1 MLTHPQFDP
10 IAISIGPVALHWYGL
25 MYFIGFLSFIYFGKK
40 QVRNQTWSLIDEKV
54 LDDMFFYGALGV
66 ILGGRL
72 GYVLF
77 YQPGYY
83 LNNPA
88 EIFAFWQGG
97 MSFHGGFLGVL
108 IAMMMIA
115 KKYQIRWLVITDFI
129 APLVPLG
136 LGFGRIGNFINQ
148 ELWGRPTDVSWGM
161 IFPAVDYI
169 IRHPSQLYQSFFE
182 GLFLFL
188 ILWLYAKK
196 QRAVG
201 KVSALFLIFYGL
213 FRFLIEFTREPD
225 GHLGLLY
232 LGFSMGQ
239 WLSLPMLILG
249 MFMYFKETSIS
260 NND

>member
-1 MLTHPQFDP
+1 
-10 IAISIGPVALHWYGL
+10 

-40 QVRNQTWSLIDEKV
+40 QVKNQTWSLIDVKI

-77 YQPGYY
+77 YQPVYY

-115 KKYQIRWLVITDFI
+115 RKYEIRWLVITDFI

-148 ELWGRPTDVSWGM
+148 ELWGRPTDVTWGM
-161 IFPAVDYI
+161 IFPAVDNTL
-169 IRHPSQLYQSFFE
+169 RHPSQLYQSFFE
-182 GLFLFL
+182 GLVLFL
-188 ILWLYAKK
+188 ILWFYAKK
-196 QRAVG
+196 QRSVG
-201 KVSALFLIFYGL
+201 KVSALFLIFYSL
-213 FRFLIEFTREPD
+213 FRFFIEYTREPD

-232 LGFSMGQ
+232 LDFSMGQ

-249 MFMYFKETSIS
+249 IFMFIKITSVS

>member
-10 IAISIGPVALHWYGL
+10 IALSLGPVNLHWYGL
-25 MYFIGFLSFIYFGKK
+25 MYFFGFLLFIYFGKK
-40 QVRNQTWSLIDEKV
+40 QLANQPWSLINRKL

-72 GYVLF
+72 GYVFF
-77 YQPGYY
+77 YQPHYY

-108 IAMMMIA
+108 VGMILIA
-115 KKYQIRWLVITDFI
+115 KKYQIKWLALTDFI

-148 ELWGRPTDVSWGM
+148 ELWGRPTEVAWGM
-161 IFPAVDYI
+161 IFPAVDNI
-169 IRHPSQLYQSFFE
+169 ARHPSQIYQSFFE
-182 GLFLFL
+182 GFILFF
-188 ILWLYAKK
+188 ILWFYAKK
-196 QRAVG
+196 QRGVG
-201 KVSALFLIFYGL
+201 KISALFLFFYGL
-213 FRFLIEFTREPD
+213 FRFIIEYTREPD
-225 GHLGLLY
+225 SHLGLLY
-232 LGFSMGQ
+232 LDFSMGQ
-239 WLSLPMLILG
+239 WLSLPMLTLG
-249 MFMYFKETSIS
+249 LFMYFKTPSIN

>member
-40 QVRNQTWSLIDEKV
+40 QVKNQTWSLIDEKI

-77 YQPGYY
+77 YQPAYY
-83 LNNPA
+83 LDNPA

-108 IAMMMIA
+108 IGMIMIA
-115 KKYQIRWLVITDFI
+115 RKYQIRWLVITDFI

-148 ELWGRPTDVSWGM
+148 ELWGRPTDTSWGM
-161 IFPAVDYI
+161 IFPAVDDI
-169 IRHPSQLYQSFFE
+169 
-182 GLFLFL
+182 
-188 ILWLYAKK
+188 
-196 QRAVG
+196 
-201 KVSALFLIFYGL
+201 
-213 FRFLIEFTREPD
+213 TC
-225 GHLGLLY
+225 LLY
-232 LGFSMGQ
+232 
-239 WLSLPMLILG
+239 
-249 MFMYFKETSIS
+249 TSPS
-260 NND
+260 PRD

>member
-10 IAISIGPVALHWYGL
+10 IAISLGPIELHWYGL

-40 QVRNQTWSLIDEKV
+40 QLRNQTWSLIDEKM
-54 LDDMFFYGALGV
+54 LDDMFFFGALGV

-72 GYVLF
+72 GYVFF

-83 LNNPA
+83 LNHPA
-88 EIFAFWQGG
+88 ERFAFWQGG

-108 IAMMMIA
+108 IGMMMIA
-115 KKYQIRWLVITDFI
+115 RKYQIRWLVLTDFI

-148 ELWGRPTDVSWGM
+148 ELWGRPTEASWGI
-161 IFPAVDYI
+161 IFPAVDNV
-169 IRHPSQLYQSFFE
+169 IRHPSQIYQSFFE
-182 GLFLFL
+182 GLVLFL
-188 ILWLYAKK
+188 ILWFYAKK
-196 QRAVG
+196 KRDVG
-201 KVSALFLIFYGL
+201 KISALFLIFYGL
-213 FRFLIEFTREPD
+213 FRFLIEYTREPD

-232 LGFSMGQ
+232 LDFSMGQ
-239 WLSLPMLILG
+239 WLSFPMLILG
-249 MFMYFKETSIS
+249 IFMYFKSSTIN

>member
-1 MLTHPQFDP
+1 MTGVQTCALP
-10 IAISIGPVALHWYGL
+10 IL
-25 MYFIGFLSFIYFGKK
+25 YFGKK
-40 QVRNQTWSLIDEKV
+40 QVKNQTWSLIDVKI
-54 LDDMFFYGALGV
+54 LDDMFFYVALGV

-77 YQPGYY
+77 YQPIYY
-83 LNNPA
+83 LNNPV

-115 KKYQIRWLVITDFI
+115 RKYEIRWLVITDFI

-148 ELWGRPTDVSWGM
+148 ELWGRPTDVTWGM
-161 IFPAVDYI
+161 IFPAVDNTL
-169 IRHPSQLYQSFFE
+169 RHPSQLYQSFFE
-182 GLFLFL
+182 GLVLFL
-188 ILWLYAKK
+188 ILWFYAKK
-196 QRAVG
+196 QRSVG
-201 KVSALFLIFYGL
+201 KVSALFLIFYSL
-213 FRFLIEFTREPD
+213 FRFLIEYTREPD

-232 LGFSMGQ
+232 LDFSMGQ

-249 MFMYFKETSIS
+249 IFMFIKITSVS

>member
-1 MLTHPQFDP
+1 
-10 IAISIGPVALHWYGL
+10 
-25 MYFIGFLSFIYFGKK
+25 MYFFGFLLFIYFGKK
-40 QVRNQTWSLIDEKV
+40 QLANQPWSLINTKI

-72 GYVLF
+72 GYVFF
-77 YQPGYY
+77 YQPHYY

-108 IAMMMIA
+108 VGMILIA
-115 KKYQIRWLVITDFI
+115 KKYQIKWLALTDFI

-148 ELWGRPTDVSWGM
+148 ELWGRPTDVAWGM
-161 IFPAVDYI
+161 IFPAVDNI
-169 IRHPSQLYQSFFE
+169 TRHPSQIYQSFFE
-182 GLFLFL
+182 GFILFI
-188 ILWLYAKK
+188 ILWFYAKK
-196 QRAVG
+196 QRDVG
-201 KVSALFLIFYGL
+201 KISALFLFFYGL
-213 FRFLIEFTREPD
+213 FRFIIEYTREPD
-225 GHLGLLY
+225 SHLGLLY
-232 LGFSMGQ
+232 LDFSMGQ

-249 MFMYFKETSIS
+249 LFMYFKIPYIN

>member
-10 IAISIGPVALHWYGL
+10 IAISIGPFALHWYGL

-77 YQPGYY
+77 YQPTYY

-108 IAMMMIA
+108 TAMMMIA
-115 KKYQIRWLVITDFI
+115 RKYEIRWLVITDFI

-148 ELWGRPTDVSWGM
+148 ELWGRPTDNAWGM
-161 IFPAVDYI
+161 IFPAVDNT

-182 GLFLFL
+182 GCFLFL
-188 ILWLYAKK
+188 SLWVYVKK
-196 QRAVG
+196 QRAIG

-213 FRFLIEFTREPD
+213 FRFLIEYTREPD
-225 GHLGLLY
+225 DHLGLLY
-232 LGFSMGQ
+232 LDFSMGQ

-249 MFMYFKETSIS
+249 IFMFIKITSVS